1 MADIL
6 ALGAKIHEVDLRL
19 WAAQRRRD
27 DIQAKIDAALAVMKD
42 GSVDPCKPTAC
53 DDKS

>member
-1 MADIL
+1 MAI
-6 ALGAKIHEVDLRL
+6 AKLLPEE
-19 WAAQRRRD
+19 
-27 DIQAKIDAALAVMKD
+27 IDAALAGMKD

>member
-1 MADIL
+1 
-6 ALGAKIHEVDLRL
+6 VTP
-19 WAAQRRRD
+19 
-27 DIQAKIDAALAVMKD
+27 DIQAKIDAALAGMKD